1 MSWDLRPGSALTG
14 ANARVTPLTSSR
26 DRGLPDASRTWAKP
40 EPACAGCDA
49 GSIRACL
56 GREPGVSR
64 A

>member
-49 GSIRACL
+49 GSIRA
-56 GREPGVSR
+56 
-64 A
+64 